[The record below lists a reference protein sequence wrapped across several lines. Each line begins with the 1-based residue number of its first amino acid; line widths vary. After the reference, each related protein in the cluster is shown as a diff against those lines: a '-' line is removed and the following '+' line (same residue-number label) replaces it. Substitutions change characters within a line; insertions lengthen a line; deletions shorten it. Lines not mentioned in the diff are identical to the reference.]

1 MATVA
6 IEGIHHVT
14 SVASDPSR
22 NVRFYTDV
30 LGLRLVKQTVNFD
43 DVTTYHLYYG
53 NETGEPGTAL
63 TFFPF
68 EDGRPGRIGAG
79 QVQTTQ
85 FHVPAGSLDY
95 WVERFEDHG
104 VEYDAPEDRWDERVL
119 AFRDHDGLEYEL
131 VATDRDTAVEPWGE
145 VVPTEHAIRGF
156 YGVALA
162 VHDVDPTADLL
173 ETMGYERVVRR
184 ATERASGE
192 GNDPQVEA
200 SENRRT
206 RFEAP
211 GEKAVVVDLVES
223 NVQSRPGT
231 GTVHHVAFRV
241 PDDDAQFTWQEEL
254 RDAGFQVTDQ
264 KDRQYFRS
272 IYFRERNGILF
283 EFATDGP
290 GFDRDESVEQ
300 LGSALKLPPWLEDDR
315 ERIESQLPAL
325 GLDAEVAR

>member
-1 MATVA
+1 MATVPV
-6 IEGIHHVT
+6 EGIHHVT
-14 SVASDPSR
+14 SVASDPTR
-22 NVRFYTDV
+22 NARFYTDV
-30 LGLRLVKQTVNFD
+30 LGLRLVKKTVNFD

-53 NETGEPGTAL
+53 NETGAPGTAL

-85 FHVPAGSLDY
+85 FHVPDGSLDY
-95 WVERFEDHG
+95 WADRFEDHG
-104 VEYDAPEDRWDERVL
+104 VEYDAPVDRLDERVL

-131 VATDRDTAVEPWGE
+131 VATDHEPTIEPWAE
-145 VVPTEHAIRGF
+145 VVPAEHAIRGF

-162 VHDVDPTADLL
+162 VHETDSTADLL
-173 ETMGYERVVRR
+173 ETMGYER
-184 ATERASGE
+184 G
-192 GNDPQVEA
+192 A
-200 SENRRT
+200 SEGRRT
-206 RFEAP
+206 RFETSSA
-211 GEKAVVVDLVES
+211 KAAVVDLVES
-223 NVQSRPGT
+223 DVQSRPGT

-241 PDDDAQFTWQEEL
+241 PDDDAQFAWQEEL
-254 RDAGFQVTDQ
+254 RDEGFQVTDQ

-290 GFDRDESVEQ
+290 GFDYDESVAE

-315 ERIESQLPAL
+315 ERIASQLPAL
-325 GLDAEVAR
+325 DLGTEVAR

>member
-1 MATVA
+1 MATVPV
-6 IEGIHHVT
+6 EGIHHVT
-14 SVASDPSR
+14 SVANDPTR

-53 NETGEPGTAL
+53 NEVGEPGTAL

-85 FHVPAGSLDY
+85 FYVPAGSLDY
-95 WVERFEDHG
+95 WVARFQDHD
-104 VEYDAPEDRWDERVL
+104 VEHDAPEDRFGERVL

-131 VATDRDTAVEPWGE
+131 VASDRDTTVEPWGE
-145 VVPTEHAIRGF
+145 VVPTEYAIRGF

-162 VHDVDPTADLL
+162 VHETDSTADLL
-173 ETMGYERVVRR
+173 ETMGYDRV
-184 ATERASGE
+184 
-192 GNDPQVEA
+192 A
-200 SENRRT
+200 SEGRRT

-211 GEKAVVVDLVES
+211 GEKAVVVDLVETD
-223 NVQSRPGT
+223 VQGRPGT

-241 PDDDAQFTWQEEL
+241 PDDDAQFDWQEAL
-254 RDAGFQVTDQ
+254 RDDGFQVTEQ

-272 IYFRERNGILF
+272 IYFRERNGVLF

-290 GFDRDESVEQ
+290 GFDRDESVDE
-300 LGSALKLPPWLEDDR
+300 LGSDLKLPPWLEDDR
-315 ERIESQLPAL
+315 ERIESRLAP
-325 GLDAEVAR
+325 LDLDRGVSQ